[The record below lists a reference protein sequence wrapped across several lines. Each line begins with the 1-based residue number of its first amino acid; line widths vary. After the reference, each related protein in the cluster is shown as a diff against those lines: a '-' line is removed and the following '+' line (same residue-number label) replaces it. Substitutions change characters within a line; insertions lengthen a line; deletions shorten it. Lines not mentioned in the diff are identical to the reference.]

1 MPALPAQAADVPFDF
16 ICVPVFHPRLKRDKL
31 GISASRLAPGTRSD
45 LELDSSRWTSC
56 VVGKLSPWL
65 AVDSPSPAVRAASTA
80 AWKQEVA
87 WCSHLGVPAVLCPP
101 VTRNC
106 ANYAQLL
113 TNTVK
118 ASTFLHA
125 WVTVPL
131 VYSHKSLAPQM
142 EGAVVARTAGEAE
155 ASALTALPTAAAGAG
170 LLGSEGGAGGAGP
183 PSLDKDDPW
192 YAWDT
197 LRTMSE
203 FSTQISAA
211 LLVTED
217 LPSDAALERW
227 TGEPVKAAILPTH
240 LFVANKAGY
249 PVLLP
254 RHKAFV
260 RALYAQR
267 VQFILQGRAVLG
279 GTAGASPYTPYVQY
293 LHHILM
299 SLPGHT
305 EKDEFESPYYDYL
318 QAPLQPLMDNLESST
333 YETFERDPIKYQ
345 QYEAAIKAALLDT
358 PESKVSVVMVVGAG
372 RGPLV
377 RRAISAAADAHRT
390 IRVYAVEK
398 NPNAIITLRSL
409 SRRLGWEGVVTIV
422 HQDMRQWQAPEG
434 ADIMVSELLGSWGD
448 NELSPECL
456 DGAQRFLKPGGIS
469 IPYEYTSY
477 VAPITSSKLW
487 NEVATQGPDSLKGYE
502 TAYVVK
508 LHNHKMLAPSQPVFT
523 FVHPNPEAPVGAA
536 VAPPGT
542 PGTAPGGIPDNTR
555 YTALTF
561 TSDVD
566 GTLHG
571 FGGYFIAKLYKDIDI
586 SIEPET
592 HSPGMF
598 SWFPL
603 YIPLRTPAVVA
614 KGGTIEV
621 HMWRCVGGGKVWY
634 EWSTLQPTVSPLH
647 NPTGRS
653 YWIGL

>member
-1 MPALPAQAADVPFDF
+1 MPFDF
-16 ICVPVFHPRLKRDKL
+16 ICVPVFHPRLKRDVQ
-31 GISASRLAPGTRSD
+31 GISAKRAAPGTRSD

-65 AVDSPSPAVRAASTA
+65 AVDSPSPAIRSASTA

-106 ANYAQLL
+106 MNYAQLL
-113 TNTVK
+113 TNTVT

-131 VYSHKSLAPQM
+131 VYPHKSLASHM
-142 EGAVVARTAGEAE
+142 EGAAVAPPAGSDAVAATLAPLATPAGASVLSGAGEATP
-155 ASALTALPTAAAGAG
+155 AAPAAGV
-170 LLGSEGGAGGAGP
+170 
-183 PSLDKDDPW
+183 DKDDPW
-192 YAWDT
+192 YAWNT

-217 LPSDAALERW
+217 LPCDAVLERW
-227 TGEPVKAAILPTH
+227 TGEPVKAAILPTS

-254 RHKAFV
+254 RHKAFA
-260 RALYAQR
+260 RALFAQR
-267 VQFILQGRAVLG
+267 VQFILQGRPLLG
-279 GTAGASPYTPYVQY
+279 EGGGATAYTPYVQY
-293 LHHILM
+293 INHILM
-299 SLPGHT
+299 TLPGGT
-305 EKDEFESPYYDYL
+305 DKDDFESPYYDYL

-345 QYEAAIKAALLDT
+345 QYEAAIAAALKDT
-358 PESKVSVVMVVGAG
+358 PPEKESVVMVVGAG

-377 RRAISAAADAHRT
+377 RRAISAAAEAKRT

-409 SRRLGWEGVVTIV
+409 SRRLGWEGIVTIV
-422 HQDMRQWQAPEG
+422 HQDMREWAAPEG

-487 NEVATQGPDSLKGYE
+487 NEVAAQGADSLKQYE

-508 LHNHKMLAPSQPVFT
+508 LHNHKMMAPAKPVFT
-523 FVHPNPEAPVGAA
+523 FVHPNPEAPVGTA
-536 VAPPGT
+536 VAATPT
-542 PGTAPGGIPDNTR
+542 PGTAPGGKPDNTR
-555 YTALTF
+555 YTSMVF

-603 YIPLRTPAVVA
+603 YIPLRHPQVVA
-614 KGGTIEV
+614 KGATVAV
-621 HMWRCVGGGKVWY
+621 HMWRCVGGGRVWY
-634 EWSTLQPTVSPLH
+634 EWATVEPQVSPLH